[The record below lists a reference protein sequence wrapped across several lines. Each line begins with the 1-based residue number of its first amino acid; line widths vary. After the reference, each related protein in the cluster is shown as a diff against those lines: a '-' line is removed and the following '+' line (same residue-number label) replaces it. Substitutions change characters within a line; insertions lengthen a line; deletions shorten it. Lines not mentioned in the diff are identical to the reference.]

1 MSFKEKMKLVFS
13 SVWGF
18 ISPFVKIFVSSAGQI
33 LAGVALDVV
42 KQIAADPS
50 LVGSGN
56 LDKRQAAFEKIK
68 GELVARGLEAS
79 TSVINAAIEAAVQKL
94 KDNSEE

>member
-1 MSFKEKMKLVFS
+1 MSFTAKIKLVLSKIWDFLEP
-13 SVWGF
+13 F
-18 ISPFVKIFVSSAGQI
+18 IKIFLSSTGQI

-50 LVGSGN
+50 MLGSGN
-56 LDKRQAAFEKIK
+56 LDKRQAAFERIK
-68 GELVARGLEAS
+68 AELLNRGLEAS

-94 KDNSEE
+94 KEEE